1 MTTTTPSSEPAVVFE
16 LTGDTVTITADG
28 LHLTHTINTAS
39 TAPAKPLPL
48 ADVAEVASASK
59 NGVYT
64 PANRFFPGTVDLG
77 VALPKAR
84 VMSHRQAAAQL
95 LADLMAEMAK
105 NPEFYNSADTFTSTL
120 MPWVAQRA
128 AVTEGVSV
136 VEGAG
141 DVVKHS
147 VPFAPLPSGD
157 EVAVSDIAP
166 FAAFDVETA
175 NEDTGSIIQLGVAVV
190 RGGKVTE
197 RYSWMCRPPKGLEY
211 FDEANVAIHGITAA
225 DVAGE
230 PSFPEQLAKFVDVV
244 GDLDVVAHNAR
255 FDFTA
260 LSRACRTEGVA
271 APKLNFACT
280 YMWAR
285 QMQLGLPNLK
295 LPTLAEAAG
304 TSLENHHDATADA
317 VACAEVALWL
327 MEQQR
332 ATSVKDLSQKVSL
345 SLGQIGSGRVRM
357 VRYDPSG
364 VASTGAGTNAGTG
377 AGAGAGAKTGGSAP
391 ARRPRRN
398 AKWDAAKTPDTIPEP
413 NPDADPSGLLYQ
425 QRVTLTG
432 DFTPYDKGFLWDKIA
447 FAGANINKGVTKKT
461 TILVAGP
468 WDSVTS
474 KEKRARQLQ
483 AEGQEIQ
490 IWSEKELFTALG
502 LNPEEDGASE
512 AGDTAEGTPS
522 ASDGKNSSESVPLFG
537 STSLPGDD
545 GMPPF

>member
-1 MTTTTPSSEPAVVFE
+1 MTTTTPSSEPAAVFE

-28 LHLTHTINTAS
+28 LRLTHTINTAS

-84 VMSHRQAAAQL
+84 VMPHRQAAAQL

-141 DVVKHS
+141 DVVKRS
-147 VPFAPLPSGD
+147 VPFSPLPSGD
-157 EVAVSDIAP
+157 AVAASDIAP

-225 DVAGE
+225 DVASE

-260 LSRACRTEGVA
+260 LSRACRAEGVA

-304 TSLENHHDATADA
+304 ASLENHHDATADA

-332 ATSVKDLSQKVSL
+332 ATSVADLSKKVSL

-377 AGAGAGAKTGGSAP
+377 TRAGAQSGSSAP
-391 ARRPRRN
+391 SRRPRRN
-398 AKWDAAKTPDTIPEP
+398 AKWDAAKTPDTIPDP

-432 DFTPYDKGFLWDKIA
+432 DFAPYDKGFLWNKIA

-512 AGDTAEGTPS
+512 TGDTAEGTPS
-522 ASDGKNSSESVPLFG
+522 ASDGNNSSESVPLFG

>member
-28 LHLTHTINTAS
+28 LRLTHTINTAS

-48 ADVAEVASASK
+48 ADAAEAASASK

-105 NPEFYNSADTFTSTL
+105 NPEFYNSADAFTSTL

-147 VPFAPLPSGD
+147 VPFAPLPTGD
-157 EVAVSDIAP
+157 EVAASDIAP

-225 DVAGE
+225 DVARE
-230 PSFPEQLAKFVDVV
+230 PSFPEQLAKFIDVV

-260 LSRACRTEGVA
+260 LSRACRAEGIP

-304 TSLENHHDATADA
+304 ASLENHHDATADA

-332 ATSVKDLSQKVSL
+332 ATSVADLSQKVSL

-364 VASTGAGTNAGTG
+364 VTSTGAGTNARTG
-377 AGAGAGAKTGGSAP
+377 AGAQFGSSAP
-391 ARRPRRN
+391 SRRPRRN
-398 AKWDAAKTPDTIPEP
+398 AKWDAAKTPDTIPDP

-432 DFTPYDKGFLWDKIA
+432 DFAPYDKGFLWDKIA

-490 IWSEKELFTALG
+490 IWTEKELFTALG

-512 AGDTAEGTPS
+512 AGDTADGTPS
-522 ASDGKNSSESVPLFG
+522 ASAGDNSSESVPLFG

>member
-28 LHLTHTINTAS
+28 LRLTHTINTAS

-105 NPEFYNSADTFTSTL
+105 NPEFYNSADAFTSTL

-147 VPFAPLPSGD
+147 VPFAPLPTGD
-157 EVAVSDIAP
+157 EVAASDIAP

-211 FDEANVAIHGITAA
+211 FDKANVAIHGITAA
-225 DVAGE
+225 DVARE
-230 PSFPEQLAKFVDVV
+230 PSFPEQLAKFIDVV

-260 LSRACRTEGVA
+260 LSRACRAEGIP

-304 TSLENHHDATADA
+304 ASLENHHDATADA

-332 ATSVKDLSQKVSL
+332 ATSVADLSQKVSL

-364 VASTGAGTNAGTG
+364 VTSTGAGTNARTG
-377 AGAGAGAKTGGSAP
+377 AGAQFGSSAP
-391 ARRPRRN
+391 SRRPRRN
-398 AKWDAAKTPDTIPEP
+398 AKWDAAKTPDTIPDP

-432 DFTPYDKGFLWDKIA
+432 DFAPYDKGFLWDKIA

-490 IWSEKELFTALG
+490 IWTEKELFTALG

-512 AGDTAEGTPS
+512 AGDTADGTPS
-522 ASDGKNSSESVPLFG
+522 ASAGDNSSESVPLFG

>member
-105 NPEFYNSADTFTSTL
+105 NPEFYSSADAFTSTL

-141 DVVKHS
+141 DVVKRS

-157 EVAVSDIAP
+157 AVAVSDIAP

-175 NEDTGSIIQLGVAVV
+175 NEDTGSIVQLGVAVV

-225 DVAGE
+225 DVAGD

-260 LSRACRTEGVA
+260 LSRACRAEGIP

-304 TSLENHHDATADA
+304 ASLENHHDATADA

-332 ATSVKDLSQKVSL
+332 ATSVADLSKKVSL

-377 AGAGAGAKTGGSAP
+377 ASAGAQSGSSAP
-391 ARRPRRN
+391 SRRPRRN
-398 AKWDAAKTPDTIPEP
+398 AKWDAAKTPDTIPDP

-432 DFTPYDKGFLWDKIA
+432 DFAPYDKGFLWDKIA

-512 AGDTAEGTPS
+512 TGDTAEGTPS
-522 ASDGKNSSESVPLFG
+522 ASDGNNSSESVPLFG